1 MQKIS
6 IVLSALLLA
15 SSQANLAAATPT
27 MANQSKIEVIENK
40 KVAQVVVNIENL
52 PKGAKYDPRTI
63 SSTLRTKTGE
73 PFSQRVFDH
82 DLKKLSDEYER
93 VDPTVHVK
101 DGKVYIKIAL
111 WEKPFVRAIRFNG
124 NSKMKTKTLQKELGI
139 KANTQYNKDEF
150 IKAFNS
156 LKEYYVKKGYFE
168 AKLSYRI
175 IHIPQTNEIR
185 IDITVHEG
193 RSAHID
199 HIKFEGLSKKEQSH
213 ILTMIN
219 TKKYNFFTSWLTGRG
234 TYHPEAMEQDRLT
247 VVNYLQ
253 NEGYADAHVEIKF
266 DESKKQNIIILIKAE
281 KGPLF
286 HFGKITFEGNVIKN
300 DEEVT
305 ESMGVAPGDPYG
317 PEQLRLA
324 KEAIERIYGQKGYID
339 TNVRYDLRLSQHS
352 PIYDVHFIIEE
363 SEQFKIGVIRVLGN
377 VSTNTNV
384 ILNSSSIA
392 PGEICDADKLKATQ
406 GRLQGLGYFKSVNVY
421 FVRNPDDVGL
431 GPQYRDVNIEVQE
444 TSTGSASLFFGASS
458 TDSVSGG
465 LDVTENNFNIAG
477 LGRIFKTGIA
487 GLRGGGQYAHAK
499 VTVGK
504 RFQTYTVSWLDPYLN
519 DSLWR
524 FGFDMSYSR
533 SRITDKNFRSD
544 ATSLN
549 LYASLPLS
557 AYWTYG
563 WKYRISN
570 TVINVAASSSPDT
583 QRQALNSGI
592 VSGVGLYFGYDST
605 DNIFRPHRGFRST
618 FESEIAGVRRHD
630 QNTKDFLFTKM
641 FLTNAYYY
649 PLWAKGTFKTRL
661 DLKFLAALGAGQS
674 ILLPAN
680 ERFYLGGDN
689 TVRGYQP
696 GVIGPKYTRTD
707 GSQTNDPQGGASS
720 ALFSVEYLQ
729 YIFQPLDAFIFFDA
743 GSVARSQFSIHEF
756 MMSAGGG
763 LRIDIGGQLPL
774 VVGYGWPLNLP
785 KNPDGTTDDAQA
797 NRFFFSMGGQ
807 F

>member
-15 SSQANLAAATPT
+15 SSQANLAASTPT
-27 MANQSKIEVIENK
+27 MINQSKVEVIENK
-40 KVAQVVVNIENL
+40 KVAKVEVKIENL
-52 PKGAKYDPRTI
+52 PKGAKYDSRTL
-63 SSTLRTKTGE
+63 SSTIRTKAGE

-82 DLKKLSDEYER
+82 DLKKLSDEYEK

-101 DGKVYIKIAL
+101 DGEVYIKILL
-111 WEKPFVRAIRFNG
+111 WEKPFVRAISFNG

-139 KANTQYNKDEF
+139 KANTQYNKDDF

-175 IHIPQTNEIR
+175 IHVPNSNEIR

-199 HIKFEGLSKKEQSH
+199 HIKFEGLTPEDESH
-213 ILTMIN
+213 ILSMIN
-219 TKKYNFFTSWLTGRG
+219 TKKYNFFTSWLTGKG

-247 VVNYLQ
+247 IVNYLQ
-253 NEGYADAHVEIKF
+253 NEGYADAHVKIEF
-266 DESKKQNIIILIKAE
+266 DESKKHNIIILIKAE

-286 HFGKITFEGNVIKN
+286 HFGKITFEGNVIKS

-305 ESMGVAPGDPYG
+305 ESMGVATGDPYG
-317 PEQLRLA
+317 PEKLRKA

-352 PIYDVHFIIEE
+352 PSYDVHFFIEE

-377 VSTNTNV
+377 ISTNTNV
-384 ILNSSSIA
+384 ILNSSAIA
-392 PGEICDADKLKATQ
+392 PGEVCDADKLKATQ
-406 GRLQGLGYFKSVNVY
+406 ERLQSLGYFKSVNVY

-458 TDSVSGG
+458 TDSISGG

-477 LGRIFKTGIA
+477 LGRIFKNGLA

-499 VTVGK
+499 ITVGR
-504 RFQTYTVSWLDPYLN
+504 RFQTYSISWLDPYLN

-524 FGFDMSYSR
+524 FGFDMSYSK
-533 SRITDKNFRSD
+533 SSITDKNFRSD

-570 TVINVAASSSPDT
+570 TVINVSNNSSPET
-583 QRQALNSGI
+583 KRQSLNSGI
-592 VSGVGLYFGYDST
+592 VSGVGLYFGFDST
-605 DNIFRPHRGFRST
+605 DNIFRPHRGLRST
-618 FESEIAGVRRHD
+618 IEGEIAGVRRHD
-630 QNTKDFLFTKM
+630 RNNKDFLFSKM
-641 FLTNAYYY
+641 FFTNSYYY
-649 PLWAKGTFKTRL
+649 PLWAKGTFKTRA
-661 DLKFLAALGAGQS
+661 DFKFLATFGDGTPL
-674 ILLPAN
+674 LLPAN

-689 TVRGYQP
+689 TVRGFQP
-696 GVIGPKYTRTD
+696 GVIGNKYERGN
-707 GSQTNDPQGGASS
+707 GSKTNDPTGGASS
-720 ALFSVEYLQ
+720 ILFSTEYLQ
-729 YIFQPLDAFIFFDA
+729 YIFKPLDAFVFFDA
-743 GSVARSQFSIHEF
+743 GMVSLAQFNVQKF

-763 LRIDIGGQLPL
+763 LRIDIGGKLPL
-774 VVGYGWPLNLP
+774 IVGYGWPLNLS
-785 KNPDGTTDDAQA
+785 KEQKDEAQP
-797 NRFFFSMGGQ
+797 FFFSMGGQ